1 MGLCPLLRLL
11 LLVRARSRR
20 LHSVKVYDFFRVAST
35 NRPAKSLRGI
45 HGSVGWCA
53 LLCSLWL
60 KSSVEKLSERDLSN
74 FQKVDS
80 DVITRPKRVGEW
92 LLGAL

>member
-1 MGLCPLLRLL
+1 LGLCPLLRLL

-53 LLCSLWL
+53 LLCSLMA
-60 KSSVEKLSERDLSN
+60 KVERRETVRKE
-74 FQKVDS
+74 
-80 DVITRPKRVGEW
+80 I
-92 LLGAL
+92 